1 MSNKMREQL
10 DKFKNFNLNENNFLK
25 FSYRGTEL
33 PTQKMIDWFDFS
45 FNQPPE
51 DMDDLESDMWS
62 TQNMKDFFDEFS
74 DELSQLSYFEMIDV
88 YEKSRDLSF
97 Y

>member
-62 TQNMKDFFDEFS
+62 TQNMNDFFDQFS

-88 YEKSRDLSF
+88 YEKSRDLYF